1 MHSRYLMWLI
11 IMIFIIGKHC
21 VFSLKYDGAFFT
33 GIFCVIYGT
42 SLKGTYLVIF
52 CWYFALQIFVLIL
65 YGSQNS
71 LYASQASDSQY
82 L

>member
-1 MHSRYLMWLI
+1 MWLI
-11 IMIFIIGKHC
+11 IMILIIGQHC
-21 VFSLKYDGAFFT
+21 VFSLKYDDAVFT

-52 CWYFALQIFVLIL
+52 FWYFSLQTFVLIL

-71 LYASQASDSQY
+71 LYASQASGSQD